1 MLNDAEG
8 EEVALALPSLEPA
21 PKLNG
26 TEGNE
31 PPAPNSAA
39 DEGWLSPPDPPLEEV
54 TALAPAAEPDPK
66 WDIVGREL
74 LLADPKLND
83 PEDTAPLKGAAPAA
97 AAFAPKRNEG
107 EASPAPTPVGVAS
120 KLALSLAPLAGSTEE
135 PAIPAFCSGSCR
147 GSTGLCPCCSS
158 HCSPLL
164 FNGQVAPKYERCGN
178 ERMMM
183 PDDALFY
190 NSGRS
195 HTQTPH
201 SPVASRHHD
210 FVIPWISAERRH

>member
-1 MLNDAEG
+1 MIIRDA
-8 EEVALALPSLEPA
+8 
-21 PKLNG
+21 LNG
-26 TEGNE
+26 FNRPQWRPVTGSSRVVLPEG
-31 PPAPNSAA
+31 PVLP
-39 DEGWLSPPDPPLEEV
+39 EGQRESSQ
-54 TALAPAAEPDPK
+54 K

-164 FNGQVAPKYERCGN
+164 FNGQAAQNMKDVVMN
-178 ERMMM
+178 E
-183 PDDALFY
+183 
-190 NSGRS
+190 
-195 HTQTPH
+195 
-201 SPVASRHHD
+201 
-210 FVIPWISAERRH
+210 